1 MFLWIDLSGLAY
13 MKQCDIEK
21 YIPIYLIVAGG
32 VGLFKAIIQAGLLV
46 VRSESVT
53 HVDGRQFHNLHYN
66 TS

>member
-53 HVDGRQFHNLHYN
+53 HVDGR
-66 TS
+66 